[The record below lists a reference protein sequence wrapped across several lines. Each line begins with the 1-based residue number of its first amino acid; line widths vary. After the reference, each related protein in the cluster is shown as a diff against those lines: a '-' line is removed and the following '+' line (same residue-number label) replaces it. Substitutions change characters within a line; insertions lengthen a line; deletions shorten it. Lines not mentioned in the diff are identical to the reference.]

1 MVVGQLSAVVQDL
14 LAEVDVELVVL
25 LRYHVE
31 VRLVQVLSTEVV
43 NAKCS

>member
-14 LAEVDVELVVL
+14 LAEVDVELVAP

-31 VRLVQVLSTEVV
+31 VPLVQLLSTEVV
-43 NAKCS
+43 NAQQM